1 MTLKRPRFTK
11 SVKFDLADLEII
23 SGLVTDRVF
32 LNDSDCIREL
42 FKMGYYLFKNSREI
56 VNPEFQSMIKKKLH
70 GEDIVSQLDKLQ
82 KDDPHLMKAIASY
95 LGYEIGTVKYQK
107 KFGQ

>member
-1 MTLKRPRFTK
+1 MSLKKPRFTK

-23 SGLVTDRVF
+23 NELVTDRVF

-42 FKMGYYLFKNSREI
+42 FKMGYYLFKNSREV

-70 GEDIVSQLDKLQ
+70 GENIIEQLNELQ

-107 KFGQ
+107 KIG